1 MKKALIIFLSA
12 VMVLGSCAKKAT
24 PGPNDLSRES
34 LIAWMNKH
42 YPDARPSGHGVYI
55 IENNTG
61 GTVLGDEKEYPYISV
76 DYVYYN
82 LYGDIL
88 GYTEEP
94 VAKQLGEYSETANY
108 TPEIFYRGENGMN
121 MGLRDAVSGMS
132 VGGERLVVI
141 PGWLNSSAV
150 YDTEAEYLANVTGK
164 DGIYRLKLR
173 EQIKDID
180 KWELDSLYRY
190 VNRNYGLAPKDTLKK
205 GFFYVR
211 TGEPESTKEFP
222 KDTTIKINY
231 IGRLL
236 NGKVFDTTIKDTA
249 IFYGIYNSSSTY
261 QATSVKMAENYSE
274 ITLGES
280 TVIDGFAYTISKM
293 HPGESG
299 SGIFYSVLGYGTS
312 GSGNSIPAYSPLRF
326 DISVVSE

>member
-1 MKKALIIFLSA
+1 MKKAILIVLTSVIFF
-12 VMVLGSCAKKAT
+12 GSCARKAT
-24 PGPNDLSRES
+24 PGLNDSARES
-34 LIAWMNKH
+34 FIAWLNRH
-42 YPDARPSGHGVYI
+42 YPDARSSGHGVYI
-55 IENNTG
+55 IENIPG
-61 GTVLGDEKEYPYISV
+61 GTKLGGEKEYPYVSV

-82 LYGDIL
+82 LYGDIQ
-88 GYTEEP
+88 GYTEES

-108 TPEIFYRGENGMN
+108 IPQIFYRGENGMDV
-121 MGLRDAVSGMS
+121 GLRDAVSGMD

-150 YDTEAEYLANVTGK
+150 YDTEAEYLANVSGK

-173 EQIKDID
+173 EQIKDIEE
-180 KWELDSLYRY
+180 WELDSLYRY
-190 VNRNYGLAPKDTLKK
+190 VRRNYGLAPKDTLKK

-211 TGEPESTKEFP
+211 TGELKSTGEFP

-249 IFYGIYNSSSTY
+249 IFHGIYNSSSTY
-261 QATSVKMAENYSE
+261 QATSVTLAEDYRE
-274 ITLGES
+274 IKLGES

-312 GSGNSIPAYSPLRF
+312 GSGSSIPPFSPLRF
-326 DISVVSE
+326 DISIVDK